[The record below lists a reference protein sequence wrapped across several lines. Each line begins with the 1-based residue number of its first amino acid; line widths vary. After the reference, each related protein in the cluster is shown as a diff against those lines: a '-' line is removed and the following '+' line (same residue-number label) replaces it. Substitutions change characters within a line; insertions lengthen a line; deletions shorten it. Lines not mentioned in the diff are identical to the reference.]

1 MRKYARKCDQ
11 CGKVFNE
18 WYCIFEGGL
27 YFCSDKC
34 LNKHF
39 TKNEIKDLD
48 LWGDYSDSY
57 RTEWECEE
65 DYEYYEDWTLIEDS
79 EECEEETDKEIIYRK
94 IADLYDYIQDSDYL
108 EKEYILEEL
117 ANIQSYANC

>member
-1 MRKYARKCDQ
+1 MKKYARKCDQ

-18 WYCIFEGGL
+18 WYCIYWGGL

-34 LNKHF
+34 LHKHF
-39 TKNEIKDLD
+39 TKKEVEELGIWEDN
-48 LWGDYSDSY
+48 SDSY

-94 IADLYDYIQDSDYL
+94 IADLYDYIQDSDYI